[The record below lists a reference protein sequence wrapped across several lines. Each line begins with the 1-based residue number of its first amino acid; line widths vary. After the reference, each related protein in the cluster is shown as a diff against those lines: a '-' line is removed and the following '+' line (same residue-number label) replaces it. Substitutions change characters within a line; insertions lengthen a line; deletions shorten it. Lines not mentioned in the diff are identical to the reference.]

1 MRLTDTNVLLSSVSP
16 LPEEAHKRRCARDLL
31 RRSDLAVSMQVFQE
45 FYYRA
50 TRRTRLGHLTH
61 ADALAFLGT
70 LLKFPVQDVTLDV
83 FRDAV
88 AISSRY
94 RLSYWDG
101 AILAATRAL
110 GCDAV
115 YSEDLSAQ
123 QNYDGLQVINP
134 FRDEVEAR

>member
-1 MRLTDTNVLLSSVSP
+1 
-16 LPEEAHKRRCARDLL
+16 
-31 RRSDLAVSMQVFQE
+31 MQVFQE
-45 FYYRA
+45 FYYQA
-50 TRRTRLGHLTH
+50 TRRTRLGRLAH

-101 AILAATRAL
+101 AILAAARAL

-123 QNYDGLQVINP
+123 QDYDGLQVINP